1 MKQQSGALKIEVGSL
16 VKQKDNLTENIKS
29 NTSELNNIINT
40 KEKNVVAIELQSK
53 QLKKNNDDIVGAEK
67 KLAQTETHVENLE
80 KQKIKLLKEV
90 DGKEKI
96 IKNLQA
102 LNFTEEDLLRLRNTV
117 ERMGKKGGISPEQV
131 KDRFFSA
138 MNRFGDFA
146 GLEEATQEESKTLRE
161 SMKQKS
167 LLIGEIIDLESRKA
181 VLSGEVSKT
190 AIDGAEQIRAASKEA
205 VSMIRQ
211 EAETIRE
218 QIKINMEDTLVTGLA
233 VGEMRAL
240 QNKGEESGKELK
252 ELVNEVQLRMGES
265 R

>member
-1 MKQQSGALKIEVGSL
+1 MKQQSGDLKTEVGSL
-16 VKQKDNLTENIKS
+16 SQQKDDLKGNIKLL
-29 NTSELNNIINT
+29 TTELDKLENKRKDND
-40 KEKNVVAIELQSK
+40 ASIELQSTNLENTNAAVAVA
-53 QLKKNNDDIVGAEK
+53 QK
-67 KLAQTETHVENLE
+67 KLNQTEKDIEILE
-80 KQKIKLLKEV
+80 EQKIKLGVEV
-90 DGKEKI
+90 NGKEKT
-96 IKNLQA
+96 IKKLQE
-102 LNFTEEDLLRLRNTV
+102 LNFSEEDLLRLRNTV

-146 GLEEATQEESKTLRE
+146 ELEEATQEESKTLRE

-181 VLSGEVSKT
+181 VLSSEVSD
-190 AIDGAEQIRAASKEA
+190 AAAAGAEQIRAASKEA

-218 QIKINMEDTLVTGLA
+218 QIKINMEDTLVAGLA

-240 QNKGEESGKELK
+240 QNKGEEAGKELK
-252 ELVNEVQLRMGES
+252 ELVNEVKLRMGES